1 MASDNDHDIKVLN
14 GLIETTLD
22 SADGYSQAAKEA
34 TNERFVTLFRQ
45 RADERQRVAS
55 ELQNEV
61 RKLGGTPEDDGTIL
75 AAAHRVF
82 LDLKSKLTSGD
93 QAVVNTVEDGE
104 DHIKAKYEDALKD
117 ENVTPATQQA
127 ITRAYESVRS
137 GHDQMRDLKHALQG
151 RTS

>member
-1 MASDNDHDIKVLN
+1 MATGNEHDIKVLN

-22 SADGYSQAAKEA
+22 SADGYRQAAKD
-34 TNERFVTLFRQ
+34 TKNDGFVSLFNQ
-45 RADERQRVAS
+45 RADERQRVAG

-61 RKLGGTPEDDGTIL
+61 RKLGGTPEDDGTVL

-82 LDLKSKLTSGD
+82 LNLKNMVTSGD
-93 QAVVNTVEDGE
+93 QAIVDTVEDGE

-117 ENVTPATQQA
+117 EDVTPATQQA
-127 ITRAYESVRS
+127 ITRAYESVRA
-137 GHDQMRDLKHALQG
+137 GHDQMRDLKHSMHG